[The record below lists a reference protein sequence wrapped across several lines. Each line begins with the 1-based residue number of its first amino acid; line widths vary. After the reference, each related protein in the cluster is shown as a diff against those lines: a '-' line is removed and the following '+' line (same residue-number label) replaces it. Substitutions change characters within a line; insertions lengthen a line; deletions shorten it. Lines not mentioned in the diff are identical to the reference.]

1 MRDDDKKLFDLLLT
15 FNFLVVPLHG
25 QKNAMKTAIFGILQR
40 IGRSFMLPIALLP
53 VAGLF
58 LGIGASFTNQATI
71 ESYGLQSLLG
81 DGTVLHT
88 LLTVMKSAGGVVF
101 SNLPVIFAIGVA
113 LGMAKKEKEV
123 AAISGAIGFLIMHAT
138 INAMLNIHGLL
149 APGALPEGSLG
160 MTLGINSLQMGVFG
174 GVIAGLGVAVLHNR
188 FYRIELPAM
197 FSFFGGTRFIPIIS
211 AVTYLVVGIL
221 MFFIWPTIQNGILH
235 LGDLVNSAG
244 YAGTFIYGLTERAL
258 IPFGLHHVFAMP
270 FLQTGLGG
278 TELIDGV
285 AVSGATNIFFAELAS
300 PHTQQFSVEAT
311 RFMAGKYPFYLFGI
325 PGAALAIYHTARPE
339 KRKLVLGLLLSAT
352 LTAVVTGITEPI
364 EFSFLFAAPLLYGM
378 HCVLAGLSFMLCHIF
393 NVGVGQTF
401 SGSLI
406 DFVLFGVMQGNAKT
420 HWINAILIGIP
431 LFPIYYFSF
440 RFAITRFN
448 FKTPGRE
455 DDTEETKLYTR
466 KDLQARDQNINPM
479 SNKTKSEDVSALIIS
494 GLGGAVNI
502 SDIDCCATRLRI
514 TVVDESLVDDVMLK
528 GSGAKGV
535 VKKGNGIQV
544 IYGPHVTLI
553 KSGLEDCL
561 DNAE

>member
-1 MRDDDKKLFDLLLT
+1 
-15 FNFLVVPLHG
+15 
-25 QKNAMKTAIFGILQR
+25 
-40 IGRSFMLPIALLP
+40 MLPIALLP
-53 VAGLF
+53 VAGLL
-58 LGIGASFTNQATI
+58 LGIGASFTNQTTI
-71 ESYGLQSLLG
+71 DSYGLQSLLG

-88 LLTVMKSAGGVVF
+88 LLTVMKSAGSVVF
-101 SNLPVIFAIGVA
+101 ANLPVIFAIGVA

-138 INAMLNIHGLL
+138 INAMLQIHGLL
-149 APGALPEGSLG
+149 EPGALPEGALG

-174 GVIAGLGVAVLHNR
+174 GVIAGLGVAALHNR
-188 FYRIELPAM
+188 YYRIELPAT
-197 FSFFGGTRFIPIIS
+197 FAFFGGTRFIPIIS
-211 AVTYLVVGIL
+211 ALVFVCVGIV
-221 MFFIWPTIQNGILH
+221 MFFIWPKVQDAILL
-235 LGDLVNSAG
+235 LGDVVNRAG

-278 TELIDGV
+278 TQLIDGV

-311 RFMAGKYPFYLFGI
+311 RFMAGKYPFYMFGI

-352 LTAVVTGITEPI
+352 LTAVLTGITEPI
-364 EFSFLFAAPLLYGM
+364 EFSFLFAAPLLYGI
-378 HCVLAGLSFMLCHIF
+378 HCILAGLSFMLCHMF

-406 DFVLFGVMQGNAKT
+406 DFILFGVMQGNAKT
-420 HWINAILIGIP
+420 HWINAVLIGLP
-431 LFPIYYFSF
+431 LFPVYYFSF
-440 RFAITRFN
+440 RFCITRFN

-455 DDTEETKLYTR
+455 DETEETKLYTR
-466 KDLQARDQNINPM
+466 KDLEARKQNVTTSKNG
-479 SNKTKSEDVSALIIS
+479 SETDEVSALIIS
-494 GLGGAVNI
+494 GLGGRGNI
-502 SDIDCCATRLRI
+502 SDLDCCATRLRI
-514 TVVDESLVDDVMLK
+514 TVIDENLVDDVLLK
-528 GSGAKGV
+528 ASGAKGV
-535 VKKGNGIQV
+535 VRKGNGIQV

-561 DNAE
+561 DGTV